1 MASLGMTILMISF
14 TTLLVGYSVSP
25 MRFTKSNFR
34 EVQMQ
39 TVSNFRRALAISLA
53 EVSQQL
59 EFKARVRQYSMYLDL
74 DTYPQAR
81 NLGYDLLSR
90 WQNLTMLSYPGT
102 GLNLT
107 ASIPAF
113 SCSWNSTSGISTA
126 NANMMLDILNYGF
139 FGFKESSVAS
149 LNLTLLDLS
158 QIGSVTS
165 FFFSLKAE
173 NDRPVPDLSDS
184 SIHILYQKTNGGWN
198 SSDPASTKVYYLGQG
213 VYQARFNVNASQTY
227 IPPHIRL
234 IVQDSRGIVVG
245 ARAILSLSNQTDTVG
260 PITSNVF
267 ATPNPSNSAPLV
279 TVTATISDLF
289 TGWSNILRAE
299 CIVNDSS
306 GSTVFQGDMIAI
318 DGAFN
323 EISEDVRTNIN
334 VTGWSLGNYTVY
346 VRGQDVRG
354 NLGLFNSTVLRIT
367 PAPKMH
373 VENID
378 MSLDTE
384 KKSGWG
390 RSRAIAVVTILDE
403 NGSPVGNANVTALW
417 NITYQPPGN
426 PRIVAEVTIGWS
438 LTNDLGIATLI
449 SGWRNHSKW
458 WPVTFTITVED
469 VERTGY
475 VYDPTANKET
485 TDSISIA

>member
-1 MASLGMTILMISF
+1 MASLGMTILMVSF

-213 VYQARFNVNASQTY
+213 VYQARFNVNASQMY
-227 IPPHIRL
+227 IPPHVRL
-234 IVQDSRGIVVG
+234 IVQDSRGIIVG
-245 ARAILSLSNQTDTVG
+245 ARSVLSQSSDTTG
-260 PITSNVF
+260 PIASNIV
-267 ATPNPSNSAPLV
+267 ATPNPSSSAPSV
-279 TVTATISDLF
+279 TLRATISDLL
-289 TGWSNILRAE
+289 TGWSEVQSAE
-299 CIVNDSS
+299 CLVKNSS
-306 GSTVFQGDMIAI
+306 GATIVQTSMIAA

-323 EISEDVRTNIN
+323 AIIEPVITNSN
-334 VTGWSLGNYTVY
+334 VTGWPLGNYTVY
-346 VRGQDVRG
+346 VRGQDNKG
-354 NLGLFNSTVLRIT
+354 NWGAFNSTLLRIT
-367 PAPKMH
+367 SAPKMH

-378 MSLDTE
+378 MSFE
-384 KKSGWG
+384 RRGQSGWV
-390 RSRAIAVVTILDE
+390 RAMAVVTILDE
-403 NGSPVGNANVTALW
+403 RSLPVEGATVRAHWSGGATDNVFGN
-417 NITYQPPGN
+417 
-426 PRIVAEVTIGWS
+426 
-438 LTNDLGIATLI
+438 TNSQGKVTLI
-449 SGWRNHSKW
+449 TSWRRYSRWEH
-458 WPVTFTITVED
+458 VTFTITID
-469 VERTGY
+469 NVERSGY
-475 VYDPTANKET
+475 IYDPAANKES
-485 TDSISIA
+485 TDSITT